1 MIHEA
6 NMTQP
11 KGVMEYRSDGMTS
24 FRMTGAKLFSAPSLH
39 HSIISTLVILVL
51 CTFTASA
58 ADRDNVTADVC
69 VYGGTSGG
77 VVAAVQAARMGKRV
91 VLVEPG
97 RHLGGMMAG
106 GLSWSDV
113 GSAERAKLFGGLAR
127 EVFQR
132 IGKHYGQ
139 DPEKVFEIAAT
150 KIEGRSTGGVDFIRP
165 PSLAFEPKVAERAFN
180 ELAREAGVKVLL
192 ESRARKAVKDGKRIV
207 RIELEDG
214 GTVTAKMF
222 IDATYEGDLM
232 ALAGVSYTVGRESN
246 ERYNETMNGVRG
258 PEHGPS
264 SGRFSVKVDPFVK
277 PGDPS
282 SGLLPL
288 IAGGAPQPIGSADKR
303 IQSYNFRLCL
313 TDDPANRAPL
323 ERPADYDPA
332 QWELLGRYVVAMT
345 MSGRKL
351 TLRSFCKYDPL
362 PNGKFDF
369 NNRWPI
375 STDMLGGAHGWP
387 EGTAE
392 ERARIAK
399 AHEDYLRGLF
409 HFLRTDPR
417 VPANVR
423 EEMAR
428 FGLPKDEFTDNGNWP
443 HQIYVREARRM
454 VSDFVMTEH
463 HIRNREVAPNGISL
477 ATYPMD
483 IHAVRRV
490 YHDGKLYNEG
500 FGGGG
505 GRPAPIGYGAIVP
518 KAAECENLFVTFAL
532 SASHAA
538 FGSIRMEPVFMVS
551 SQSAATAACLA
562 IDADTSVQNVD
573 QAKLRARLLADGQ
586 ILAASSTPA
595 AASNP
600 KIVKASRLPGIVM
613 DDDKAEF
620 QGDWMLSNAQPTPIG
635 GYYRHDG
642 NTDRGKKSATFTATV
657 PKAGDYEIRF
667 LYSPHDN
674 RSTKTK
680 VTVTGAGEEKTFRIN
695 QREPVIKDGVPNA
708 LGVFRIEAGAKV
720 RATVS
725 NEGADSYVVVDGLQ
739 ILPVEIAREERD
751 GKRPSGYAMSK
762 PPAQPAPSA
771 APRRKPLK
779 VKPVRSSS
787 AAEVRG
793 KTYDVVVIGGTPG
806 GIACSVRAA
815 REGLTVLLV
824 QHNRHIG
831 GMLTSGLM
839 QWDALYGGPRS
850 PIFNEY
856 AKSIED
862 YYRETYGPDSP
873 QFRKA
878 RYTQQHYPMSLF
890 ECGVAEH
897 LFNQLVSAEANIT
910 TLLSHY
916 PAEIQRDG
924 AALKTL
930 TLREYGTQ
938 NDITV
943 TGVTYVDAT
952 YEGDLAALAK
962 VPYRV
967 GREGRDEYDE
977 PHAGKLFTNISKE
990 AGSQDAK
997 AGKLNLR
1004 LYGHSQG
1011 TVDPKSPR
1019 TADRAVQAYNY
1030 RFSLSNEPGN
1040 IRLPKKPPGYKREE
1054 YVDYYRRFMG
1064 AGRLNG
1070 KASFNAAILP
1080 GENHTYPEATWPERE
1095 KIIERHRNFALGL
1108 MWFLQNDESVRP
1120 ESRERY
1126 RSIGLPLDEFPDN
1139 DNIPYEM
1146 YVREARRIVGRHVF
1160 TEHDNRAAPGLTR
1173 PPIHADSIA
1182 FTDWAMDSHDCTWDR
1197 SPGYAYDGKLILTE
1211 ESRPAQIPWRSLL
1224 PSRDCGMDNLIV
1236 PVCLSATHV
1245 AWGTVR
1251 LEPVWM
1257 MTGEAA
1263 GLAAALAR
1271 KQGVTPG
1278 QLDADLLQRALCEKR
1293 HFVSFFNDLEAFA
1306 EHPAMPAAQYF
1317 AARGFFPDYNARLDE
1332 PLTESV
1338 NRIWGDGLSAL
1349 REGSLDAMAFA
1360 QKVKQAEAADS
1371 PKLKRTRGDAMLSM
1385 WRAVSGVHRRA
1396 AFVEEPR
1403 IFIRHGERR
1412 RRFIGPHAIELPN
1425 GDLLMSAP
1433 WGRPPADI
1441 AEEIVAN
1448 HPVPDLYR
1456 SKDRGRT
1463 WTNAGRLPV
1472 KWEHRGFV
1480 SDGGVSFLRLA
1491 DGRLALLLHRHIRG
1505 FKGGGLPAICFSG
1518 DDGKTWTDP
1527 ILLAGPEDE
1536 GVWYVMNDRLVQTR
1550 AGRLLVPV
1558 ARAVGKFE
1566 GDRDESLV
1574 FYSDDAGK
1582 TWKSSQPAPL
1592 PDGPRGMAEP
1602 CVIELKDGRLLMMA
1616 RGGLGVLLTSHS
1628 GDGGLTWSRGSPT
1641 KLTSPLSSF
1650 TLRRLPDGR
1659 LIVFY
1664 NHAAPSRPG
1673 GAFPRCPLAYAVSAD
1688 EGKTWSAAF
1697 VIDDEGLKPASGD
1710 LPDMAHV
1717 YPGIT
1722 FLKEGMLVL
1731 YSSHMTRNRFG
1742 YRAGDVPWKPEQL
1755 ARTGGKVALLAYPPE
1770 KLPYPPAKP
1779 AGIVL
1784 DDGAAEYTGA
1794 WKVGERLTPL
1804 VGFSYRHDDRPS
1816 KLPAVAKFTPDIPAA
1831 GKYEVRLLYIS
1842 NPNRAQN
1849 VPITIRCVDGEQ
1861 TLTQNQRTPCLV
1873 NGVPRSLGVFE
1884 FAKGKSGSIEIS
1896 NQGADGY
1903 VIIDGLQLVP
1913 EETAKTE
1920 RANGEDAGFPL
1931 KTVAATGPVKI
1942 PPPMQLKTAAKP
1954 EQVDGKSYDLVVI
1967 GGTPGG
1973 IACAVRAAREGLNVL
1988 LVNHTQHI
1996 GGFMTS
2002 GAGGWEAPYDGL
2014 RSPIYGEMLTSAAA
2028 YYRDTYGE
2036 GSPQHLA
2043 SMPSRTSRRHLDRP
2057 KIEPRIAELLFNRMV
2072 EKEKTLTVLLGHI
2085 VTEAERDGRL
2095 LKNATLQP
2103 THGEDRVTVTGSVFA
2118 DAMYEGDL
2126 MAVANVKT
2134 QIGRESREQYGE
2146 PHAGV
2151 IYTKKRRL
2159 EPGRRGYPE
2168 VADKGALNIRYNPTS
2183 TAAIVEGPHSGEA
2196 DDSVMAYNY
2205 RLILTRDPANRIM
2218 VAKPVNFDLELA
2230 KAASG
2235 GGFVPNLPNRKV
2247 AWNGGRLVG
2256 PQNGYPNG
2264 DWTTREAIS
2273 KRYLD
2278 AMLMRLWWMQNDPA
2292 APKRFRDQF
2301 EGYGLAADEFPDN
2314 NHMPYEIYVREARRL
2329 VGRYVFKEQDNVIA
2343 AGLARTPIHSDSI
2356 AITDWPMDSVA
2367 CLPRNAPGGGAD
2379 GILFLSEESR
2389 PAQVPYRSLLPVELD
2404 NLLVPVA
2411 LSASHVGWGSIRLEP
2426 VWMQTGEAAGFAAA
2440 LAVKEQTTPAALNPD
2455 TLIRK
2460 LAASRVVIA
2469 FFNDMDAASDDP
2481 EIPAAQ
2487 YFATKGFFPSYNAR
2501 LNEPLTEAVQRVW
2514 DEGLA
2519 ALRKGRLD
2527 PMTLSRKVRR
2537 AEATDSRKLKQTR
2550 SQALQ
2555 SMWREFTKQ

>member
-1 MIHEA
+1 
-6 NMTQP
+6 MTH
-11 KGVMEYRSDGMTS
+11 K
-24 FRMTGAKLFSAPSLH
+24 
-39 HSIISTLVILVL
+39 TLI
-51 CTFTASA
+51 SA
-58 ADRDNVTADVC
+58 ALMTLILAVKSLADDAQSTDVC

-77 VVAAVQAARMGKRV
+77 VVTAVQAARMGKRV
-91 VLVEPG
+91 VLIEPG
-97 RHLGGMMAG
+97 RHFGGMMAG

-132 IGKHYGQ
+132 IGKYYGQ
-139 DPEKVFEIAAT
+139 DPKKVFEIAAT
-150 KIEGRSTGGVDFIRP
+150 KIEGRSMGGVDFIRP
-165 PSLAFEPKVAERAFN
+165 PSLAFEPKVAERVFN
-180 ELAREAGVKVLL
+180 ELVREAGVKVLL
-192 ESRARKAVKDGKRIV
+192 ESRARTVVKDGRRIV
-207 RIELEDG
+207 RIELEG
-214 GTVTAKMF
+214 GGSVAAKMF

-246 ERYNETMNGVRG
+246 TQYDETINGVRG

-277 PGDPS
+277 AGDPS

-288 IAGGAPQPIGSADKR
+288 IEGGAPEPLGSADKR
-303 IQSYNFRLCL
+303 IQSYNYRLCL
-313 TDDPANRAPL
+313 ADDPANLAPL
-323 ERPADYDPA
+323 DPPADYDPA

-345 MSGRKL
+345 QSGKKL

-362 PNGKFDF
+362 PNRKFDF

-375 STDMLGGAHGWP
+375 STDMLGGADGWP
-387 EGTAE
+387 EGAAE

-399 AHEDYLRGLF
+399 AHEEYLRGF
-409 HFLRTDPR
+409 FQFLRTDPR

-423 EEMAR
+423 EETAR
-428 FGLPKDEFTDNGNWP
+428 FGLPKDEFTDNAHWP

-463 HIRNREVAPNGISL
+463 HIRNRLVAPNGIAL

-490 YHDGKLYNEG
+490 YQDGKLYNEG

-505 GRPAPIGYGAIVP
+505 GRPATIGYGAIVP

-586 ILAASSTPA
+586 ILDPPSTPA
-595 AASNP
+595 TASSR
-600 KIVKASRLPGIVM
+600 KIVRADSLPGIVM
-613 DDDKAEF
+613 DDDEAEY
-620 QGDWMLSNAQPTPIG
+620 QGSWTASNAQPTPIG
-635 GYYRHDG
+635 DRYRHDA
-642 NTDRGKKSATFTATV
+642 NTDRGKKIATFTATI

-680 VTVTGAGEEKTFRIN
+680 ITVAGADKEKTFRIN

-708 LGVFRIEAGAKV
+708 LGVFHVEAGAKV
-720 RATVS
+720 RVTVS
-725 NEGADSYVVVDGLQ
+725 NEGADSYVIVDGLQ
-739 ILPVEIAREERD
+739 ILPVEIAREERA
-751 GKRPSGYAMSK
+751 GKRPSGYARSGIRQNSGSGGIL
-762 PPAQPAPSA
+762 ANSTTG
-771 APRRKPLK
+771 RVPLK
-779 VKPVRSSS
+779 VQPVRSSS
-787 AAEVRG
+787 AAEVKGR
-793 KTYDVVVIGGTPG
+793 TYDVVVIGGTPG
-806 GIACSVRAA
+806 GIACAVRAA

-824 QHNRHIG
+824 QHNQHIG
-831 GMLTSGLM
+831 GMLTNGLM

-856 AKSIED
+856 AKSIEN

-873 QFRKA
+873 QFQQA
-878 RYTQQHYPMSLF
+878 RYSQQHYPMSLF

-897 LFNQLVSAEANIT
+897 LFNQLVSAEPNIT

-916 PAEIQRDG
+916 PADIQREG

-930 TLREYGTQ
+930 TLREYGST

-977 PHAGKLFTNISKE
+977 PHAGKLYTNISKE

-997 AGKLNLR
+997 TGELNLH

-1011 TVDPKSPR
+1011 TVAPKSPR

-1040 IRLPKKPPGYKREE
+1040 IRLPEKPPGYNREE
-1054 YVDYYRRFMG
+1054 YVDYYRLFMG
-1064 AGRLNG
+1064 AGKLNG
-1070 KASFNAAILP
+1070 KASFNSAILP

-1095 KIIERHRNFALGL
+1095 KIIERHKNFALGL

-1126 RSIGLPLDEFPDN
+1126 RTIGLPLDEFPDN

-1146 YVREARRIVGRHVF
+1146 YIREARRIVGRHVF
-1160 TEHDNRAAPGLTR
+1160 TEHDNRPAPSLVRT
-1173 PPIHADSIA
+1173 PIYADSIA

-1211 ESRPAQIPWRSLL
+1211 ESRPAQIPWRALL
-1224 PSRDCGMDNLIV
+1224 PQGVDNLIV

-1245 AWGTVR
+1245 AWGAVR

-1263 GLAAALAR
+1263 GLATALSK
-1271 KQGVTPG
+1271 KQGTTPG
-1278 QLDADLLQRALCEKR
+1278 KLDADLLVRALCEKR
-1293 HFVSFFNDLEAFA
+1293 HFISFFNDLESAA
-1306 EHPAMPAAQYF
+1306 MHRAMPAAQYF
-1317 AARGFFPDYNARLDE
+1317 AARGFFPDYDARLDE

-1338 NRIWGDGLSAL
+1338 RRVWVGGLAAL
-1349 REGSLDAMAFA
+1349 REGRLDVMTFA
-1360 QKVKQAEAADS
+1360 KQVRQAEATDS
-1371 PKLKRTRGDAMLSM
+1371 PRLERTRGEAMLSM
-1385 WRAVSGVHRRA
+1385 WHAVSGVHRRA
-1396 AFVEEPR
+1396 AFVKEPR
-1403 IFIRHGERR
+1403 IFIRHGERH

-1456 SKDRGRT
+1456 STDRGRT

-1472 KWEHRGFV
+1472 KWKHRGFV

-1505 FKGGGLPAICFSG
+1505 FKGGGLPAICFSS
-1518 DDGKTWTDP
+1518 DDGQTWTDP
-1527 ILLAGPEDE
+1527 MLLAGPEDE
-1536 GVWYVMNDRLVQTR
+1536 GVWYVMNNRLVQTR
-1550 AGRLLVPV
+1550 GGRLLVPV

-1582 TWKSSQPAPL
+1582 TWQRSEPAPL

-1616 RGGLGVLLTSHS
+1616 RGGLGVLLASHS
-1628 GDGGLTWSRGSPT
+1628 RDGGRTWSRGTPT
-1641 KLTSPLSSF
+1641 TLTSPLSSF

-1664 NHAAPSRPG
+1664 NHAAPSEPG

-1688 EGKTWSAAF
+1688 EGTTWSTPF
-1697 VIDDEGLKPASGD
+1697 IIDDEGLKPASGE

-1742 YRAGDVPWKPEQL
+1742 ARSGDAPWTPEQL
-1755 ARTGGKVALLAYPPE
+1755 ARSGGKIALLAYPPAV
-1770 KLPYPPAKP
+1770 LSYPPVSHKP

-1784 DDGAAEYTGA
+1784 DDDAAEYTGA

-1804 VGFSYRHDDRPS
+1804 VGFSYRHDDPATKS
-1816 KLPAVAKFTPDIPAA
+1816 GAVAKFTPEIPAD
-1831 GKYEVRLLYIS
+1831 GKYEVRLLYIHAA
-1842 NPNRAQN
+1842 NRSPKVA
-1849 VPITIRCVDGEQ
+1849 VTIRSGEGEKVV
-1861 TLTQNQRTPCLV
+1861 TQDQRVACLE
-1873 NGVPRSLGVFE
+1873 NGIPRSLGVFA
-1884 FAKGKSGSIEIS
+1884 FAEGKSGSIEIS
-1896 NQGADGY
+1896 NAGADGY
-1903 VIIDGLQLVP
+1903 IIIDGLQLVP
-1913 EETAKTE
+1913 EDIARTE
-1920 RANGEDAGFPL
+1920 RAGGRNAGFPL
-1931 KTVAATGPVKI
+1931 KTVATTGPVVI
-1942 PPPMQLKTAAKP
+1942 PPPMLLKTAAKP
-1954 EQVDGKSYDLVVI
+1954 EEVNGKSYDLVVI

-1973 IACAVRAAREGLNVL
+1973 IACAVRAAREGLSVL
-1988 LVNHTQHI
+1988 LVNHTLHL

-2014 RSPIYGEMLTSAAA
+2014 RSPIYGEMLTNAAA

-2043 SMPSRTSRRHLDRP
+2043 SMPSQTSRAHIDRP
-2057 KIEPRIAELLFNRMV
+2057 KIEPRIAEMLFNQTV
-2072 EKEKTLTVLLGHI
+2072 EREKSLTVLLGHI
-2085 VTEAERDGRL
+2085 VTKAERDGAL
-2095 LKNATLQP
+2095 LKSVTLQP
-2103 THGEDRVTVTGSVFA
+2103 MYGEGHVTVRGKVFA
-2118 DAMYEGDL
+2118 DGMYEGDL
-2126 MAVANVKT
+2126 MAAAGVKT
-2134 QIGRESREQYGE
+2134 QIGRESRAQYGE
-2146 PHAGV
+2146 KHAGV
-2151 IYTKKRRL
+2151 IYTKERHKK
-2159 EPGRRGYPE
+2159 PGQRGFPK
-2168 VADKGALNIRYNPTS
+2168 VADEGTLNIRYNS
-2183 TAAIVEGPHSGEA
+2183 HATAEIIEGPQSGEA
-2196 DDSVMAYNY
+2196 DGSVMAYNY
-2205 RLILTRDPANRIM
+2205 RLILTRDPANKIM
-2218 VAKPVNFDLELA
+2218 VSKPANFDLALA

-2235 GGFVPNLPNRKV
+2235 GGFVPNLPNHKV

-2256 PQNGYPNG
+2256 PQNDYPGG
-2264 DWTTREAIS
+2264 DWATREAVS

-2278 AMLMRLWWMQNDPA
+2278 AMLMRLWWMQNDPD
-2292 APKRFRDQF
+2292 APERLRKQF
-2301 EGYGLAADEFPDN
+2301 AGYGLAADEFPDN
-2314 NHMPYEIYVREARRL
+2314 NHAPYEIYVREARRL
-2329 VGRYVFKEQDNVIA
+2329 VGRYVFKQQDNVIA
-2343 AGLARTPIHSDSI
+2343 DGIGRTPIHSDSI
-2356 AITDWPMDSVA
+2356 AITDWPVDSVA
-2367 CLPRNAPGGGAD
+2367 CLPRKAPASNTD
-2379 GILFLSEESR
+2379 GILFLAEESR
-2389 PAQVPYRSLLPVELD
+2389 PAQAPYRSLLPVELD

-2411 LSASHVGWGSIRLEP
+2411 LSASHVGWGAIRLEP
-2426 VWMQTGEAAGFAAA
+2426 VWMQTGESAGFAAA
-2440 LAVKEQTTPAALNPD
+2440 LAVKGRTTPAALDPD
-2455 TLIRK
+2455 KLIRR
-2460 LAASRVVIA
+2460 LAASQVMIS
-2469 FFNDMDAASDDP
+2469 FFNDLDVTTDDP
-2481 EIPAAQ
+2481 RVPAAQ
-2487 YFATKGFFPSYNAR
+2487 YFGTKGFFPSYDAR
-2501 LNEPLTEAVQRVW
+2501 LDEPLTEAVQAAWQAGLQQLRDGTLEPMPQAERVH
-2514 DEGLA
+2514 
-2519 ALRKGRLD
+2519 
-2527 PMTLSRKVRR
+2527 R
-2537 AEATDSRKLKQTR
+2537 AESQTSPATGQKRGNFLLAQFNR
-2550 SQALQ
+2550 LSQP
-2555 SMWREFTKQ
+2555 